1 MVGCTFDVYVNER
14 LSSNEQENGGR
25 IDHQNTRKTVAT
37 SKIKQT
43 VHLNMFNGFTF
54 TTYNTCVSLLQTER

>member
-14 LSSNEQENGGR
+14 LSNEQENGGR

-43 VHLNMFNGFTF
+43 VHFNMFYVFTF